1 MVGGDILGA
10 NQFRFDL
17 AGDPAVMRAVG
28 EGRQLRHAD
37 FIDDAAYARNITDA
51 LNRVVAAG
59 EAVLLTLQVDQQP
72 YLRKAME
79 S

>member
-1 MVGGDILGA
+1 MPAA
-10 NQFRFDL
+10 NF
-17 AGDPAVMRAVG
+17 P
-28 EGRQLRHAD
+28 E
-37 FIDDAAYARNITDA
+37 YARNITDA